1 MLFAN
6 TMLFGVNLQEP
17 GTIISDLIMG
27 TFCFIFFVK
36 LLNRKEFDDQKYFSQ
51 FFLFL
56 GLSSIVAAFAHGLY
70 QYFGLYLH
78 KVSWILSGISIY
90 FLQLGSSILF
100 KNEKFKSR
108 YIFFIKTQLIV
119 YIVLLFFTKG
129 FLIVKLNF
137 VLGLLCILTPVYLID
152 MLKNKFKHNLFI
164 LIGVLLAIIP
174 SVFHRVEFNFLYIF
188 NMNDLSHFF
197 LILCIFFVF
206 LGVNDRFYK
215 KSGIIFE

>member
-1 MLFAN
+1 MMLFAN
-6 TMLFGVNLQEP
+6 IVLLGVELQEP

-27 TFCFIFFVK
+27 IFCFIFFAK
-36 LLNRKEFDDQKYFSQ
+36 LLNRKEFNDQKYFSQ

-56 GLSSIVAAFAHGLY
+56 GLSSIIAAFAHGLY

-78 KVSWILSGISIY
+78 KVSWILSGLSIY
-90 FLQLGSSILF
+90 FLQLGSSVLF
-100 KNEKFKSR
+100 KNEKFKTR
-108 YIFFIKTQLIV
+108 YLFFIKTQLLL
-119 YIVLLFFTKG
+119 YIVLLFFFDG

-152 MLKNKFKHNLFI
+152 MLKNKLKHNMFI
-164 LIGVLLAIIP
+164 VIGVLLAIIP

-197 LILCIFFVF
+197 LIICIFFVF
-206 LGVNDRFYK
+206 LGLNERFYK
-215 KSGIIFE
+215 SSTNIR